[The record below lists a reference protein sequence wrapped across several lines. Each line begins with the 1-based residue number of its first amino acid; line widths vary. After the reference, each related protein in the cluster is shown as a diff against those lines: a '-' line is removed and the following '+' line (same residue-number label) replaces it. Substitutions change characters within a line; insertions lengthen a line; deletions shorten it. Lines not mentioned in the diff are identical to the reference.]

1 MMMSR
6 NNVIEDNFIKRAIT
20 PKTADKKGVFV
31 AVSSD
36 AAILCI

>member
-20 PKTADKKGVFV
+20 PKNSRLKRCVCRGIV
-31 AVSSD
+31 
-36 AAILCI
+36 

>member
-20 PKTADKKGVFV
+20 PKN
-31 AVSSD
+31 SR
-36 AAILCI
+36 